1 MLAEPGFWLIVAG
14 GLLVGSGFIG
24 LVFSRLGHEV
34 HPVLDQM
41 ADDPIELPAWFSTD
55 KKAFGR
61 ATPKRTGPATAQK
74 PNQFR
79 PTVSAV
85 RAAAGSR
92 ISSQHGHQA

>member
-24 LVFSRLGHEV
+24 LVFSRLGQVV

-41 ADDPIELPAWFSTD
+41 ADDPVKLPVWFSTD

-61 ATPKRTGPATAQK
+61 ATPKQTGAATAQK
-74 PNQFR
+74 PSHFR
-79 PTVSAV
+79 PARAVS
-85 RAAAGSR
+85 R
-92 ISSQHGHQA
+92 